1 MSLFYE
7 VPLHNPDEAEEQV
20 GDGDQQVRQRQIVG
34 GVWKV
39 DFVHLVVAVKKV
51 GLLQEALQVENTKWV
66 RTPDANLIF
75 LFPTIRWVGTYSSW
89 QQICNVLV
97 EDDQPATGTARVH
110 AAHTS
115 FSKSRIP
122 F

>member
-1 MSLFYE
+1 MFSE

-39 DFVHLVVAVKKV
+39 DFVRLVVAVKKV

-66 RTPDANLIF
+66 RAPDANLIF
-75 LFPTIRWVGTYSSW
+75 LPPKMRSVRTYSSW
-89 QQICNVLV
+89 QQICNVLM

-110 AAHTS
+110 AAQTS
-115 FSKSRIP
+115 CNKSRIP